1 MGYDMSRLARIL
13 LFALA
18 LSATLAPVSCKK
30 PVAPPD
36 AAKLSS
42 NDYGTRA
49 RAIEQLM
56 RSDVSTMS
64 RLSDKT
70 YVEIDRALNDFP
82 TLSTYKSHR
91 FLWQLR
97 KSRQKSYDYTS
108 KPDKYF
114 WGVVVDTFSKALDQ
128 DGIPK

>member
-56 RSDVSTMS
+56 RSDFSTMN
-64 RLSDKT
+64 RFSDRT
-70 YVEIDRALNDFP
+70 YAEIDRALKDFP
-82 TLSTYKSHR
+82 DYRSHKSGK
-91 FLWQLR
+91 FLRQIQIQ
-97 KSRQKSYDYTS
+97 RQKAYESTL
-108 KPDKYF
+108 KPDRVTWDVMIDVYANF
-114 WGVVVDTFSKALDQ
+114 LDQ